1 MNTELATTRGARSVE
16 ETAAWTGL
24 SEVYIRRA
32 IKSGRL
38 HAVRAGRR
46 ILVPEEAAVAFLRS
60 LPKAS

>member
-1 MNTELATTRGARSVE
+1 MNEKEPTAKGARSVE
-16 ETAAWTGL
+16 ETAEWTGL

-32 IKSGRL
+32 IKSGKL

-46 ILVPEEAAVAFLRS
+46 ILVPEESAQAFLRS